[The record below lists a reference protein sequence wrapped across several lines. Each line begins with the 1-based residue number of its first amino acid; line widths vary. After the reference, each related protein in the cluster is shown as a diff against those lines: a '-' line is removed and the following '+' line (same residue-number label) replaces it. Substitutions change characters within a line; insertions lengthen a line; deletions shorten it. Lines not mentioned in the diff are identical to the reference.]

1 MKSTLADL
9 AETLGSSL
17 HAYLAA
23 AGVWSFPGD
32 EAIKLAIIDL
42 VDDQRSL
49 ADEAGRR
56 LEQHGETPPRPAF
69 PIQYTST
76 HDVDLGAMLPRVLD
90 GLRHQV
96 ARFERLVDTGGVPDD
111 IDLVRQA
118 REATLQHADVLEEI
132 VRRGG
137 RSAPVAVS

>member
-1 MKSTLADL
+1 
-9 AETLGSSL
+9 
-17 HAYLAA
+17 
-23 AGVWSFPGD
+23 
-32 EAIKLAIIDL
+32 
-42 VDDQRSL
+42 
-49 ADEAGRR
+49 
-56 LEQHGETPPRPAF
+56 
-69 PIQYTST
+69 
-76 HDVDLGAMLPRVLD
+76 MLPRVLD

-137 RSAPVAVS
+137 RSAPVPVS